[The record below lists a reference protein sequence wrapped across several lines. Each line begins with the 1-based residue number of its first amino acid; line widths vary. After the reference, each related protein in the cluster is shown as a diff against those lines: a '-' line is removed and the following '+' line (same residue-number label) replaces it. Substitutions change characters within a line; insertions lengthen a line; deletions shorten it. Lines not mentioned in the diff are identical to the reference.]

1 MMHRRA
7 AALLLLLSGL
17 LLGSGE
23 TLSRRLLEDLERKDP
38 EAAQEA

>member
-23 TLSRRLLEDLERKDP
+23 TLSRRLLGDLQRKDP